1 MIHVIATIRTVPG
14 KRADLIAAF
23 RELTPKVHA
32 EQGCVEYGAAVDI
45 ATPIAAQEPPRDDVL
60 VMVEKWDSVAALEA
74 HLAAPHMEAFRAANG
89 QLIEDISLQILQ
101 PA

>member
-1 MIHVIATIRTVPG
+1 LIHVIATIRTVPG
-14 KRADLIAAF
+14 KRADLLAVF

-32 EQGCVEYGAAVDI
+32 EQGCVEYGAAIDI
-45 ATPIAAQEPPRDDVL
+45 DTPIAAQQAPRDNVL
-60 VMVEKWDSVAALEA
+60 VVVEKWESVAALEA

-89 QLIEDISLQILQ
+89 ELIEDISLQILQ